1 MIIELNN
8 ESEMINIGKHIGAIL
23 TGGEIIELIG
33 DVGSGKTT
41 LTKGIAS
48 GLGVTDNIQSP
59 SFTISRVY
67 KCPSN
72 LNLAHYD
79 FYRLNNAGIMTNEIS
94 ESISDKKTITVIEW
108 GNIIEKILPI
118 DRISVKITTIS
129 ESTREVE
136 ITSNGENKIIESLMK

>member
-1 MIIELNN
+1 MIL
-8 ESEMINIGKHIGAIL
+8 IGNRIGSFL
-23 TGGEIIELIG
+23 SGGEIIELIG

-41 LTKGIAS
+41 LTKGIAL
-48 GLGVTDNIQSP
+48 GLGITDNIQSP

-67 KCPSN
+67 KCRSN
-72 LNLAHYD
+72 LYLAHYD